1 MESNSAK
8 KKTRGRRKIE
18 MKKIERKTN
27 LQVTFTK
34 RRKGLFEKA
43 GELCALCGSGI
54 AILVQSPANKI
65 FPFGYPSVE
74 SVVHKLES
82 GGTYSTTSLEEVDF
96 SIIDVKNG
104 YFEAVA
110 RLEEQKRIES
120 ASKEIAIG
128 NNGRFWWDEEIE
140 GMELHELE
148 EYVEA
153 LEKLLKRVKAKEME
167 AAKESEKQLSFASDS
182 VGPNLDAFQDQ
193 MDYFM
198 KTSEENDAREGEIV
212 QDVWLFDDDLWC
224 LKTN

>member
-74 SVVHKLES
+74 SVVHKFEN

-128 NNGRFWWDEEIE
+128 NNGRFG
-140 GMELHELE
+140 GM
-148 EYVEA
+148 
-153 LEKLLKRVKAKEME
+153 KRLRAW
-167 AAKESEKQLSFASDS
+167 
-182 VGPNLDAFQDQ
+182 N
-193 MDYFM
+193 Y
-198 KTSEENDAREGEIV
+198 
-212 QDVWLFDDDLWC
+212 
-224 LKTN
+224 TNWRNMWKH